1 MVLLNFPVLKRSF
14 FSDQMATLESN
25 LERLNQTIAQL
36 DDRGRRI
43 EETMTMLLRSLANPS
58 QPLRIENL
66 ELER

>member
-1 MVLLNFPVLKRSF
+1 MNENSILKCF
-14 FSDQMATLESN
+14 LYFSDRMATLESN
-25 LERLNQTIAQL
+25 LEQLGRTITQM